1 MRSIIF
7 ANGEFCQTV
16 NEINMVKD
24 DLVIAAD
31 GGSRHC
37 QTLGIIPDLLIG
49 DLDSTSKDLIREWK
63 NAGVLVIRHP
73 AQKDQTDLELAL
85 LHAQAEGVS
94 EIIVYGAVGGRLDM
108 TFGNLLLLAH
118 PELTSKITL
127 ICEREEVRVLRPGES
142 LVLQGAPGDIVSLLS
157 LCSLKSGESGITTK
171 GLEYPLDNEDLV
183 FGLTRGISN
192 QLAAEGA
199 VIHLERGLLAVIH
212 SRTNQTKEGKDE
224 EV

>member
-1 MRSIIF
+1 MKSIIF

-16 NEINMVKD
+16 DEINTAKD

-49 DLDSTSKDLIREWK
+49 DLDSTSKDLIQEWK

-118 PELTSKITL
+118 PELTSQITL
-127 ICEREEVRVLRPGES
+127 ICEREEVRALRSGES
-142 LVLQGAPGDIVSLLS
+142 LVLHGAPGDIVSLLS
-157 LCSLKSGESGITTK
+157 LQPGESRIRTE
-171 GLEYPLDNEDLV
+171 GLEYPLDNEDLG

-192 QLAAEGA
+192 QMASERA
-199 VIHLERGLLAVIH
+199 VIQLEKGLLVVIH
-212 SRTNQTKEGKDE
+212 TRTNQTEVGKNE
-224 EV
+224 EI

>member
-7 ANGEFCQTV
+7 ANGDFCQTV

-108 TFGNLLLLAH
+108 TFGNLLLLTH
-118 PELTSKITL
+118 PELTSQITL
-127 ICEREEVRVLRPGES
+127 ICEREEVRALRPGES
-142 LVLQGAPGDIVSLLS
+142 LVLQGAPGDIVSLIS
-157 LCSLKSGESGITTK
+157 LRPGESRISTE
-171 GLEYPLDNEDLV
+171 GLEYPLDNEDLG

-192 QLAAEGA
+192 QMAAEGA

>member
-1 MRSIIF
+1 MKSIIF

-16 NEINMVKD
+16 NEINISDD

-31 GGSRHC
+31 GGSSHC
-37 QTLGIIPDLLIG
+37 QTLGIIPDVLIG
-49 DLDSTSKDLIREWK
+49 DLDSTSKELIQEWL
-63 NAGVLVIRHP
+63 NAGVLVIRRP

-85 LHAQAEGVS
+85 LHAQAEGAS

-118 PELTSKITL
+118 PELTCPIRL
-127 ICEREEVRVLRPGES
+127 ICSGEEVRALRPGES
-142 LVLQGAPGDIVSLLS
+142 LTLNGAPGDIVSLLS
-157 LCSLKSGESGITTK
+157 LQPGESSIRTE
-171 GLEYPLDNEDLV
+171 GLEYPLDNEALD

-192 QLAAEGA
+192 QMAAEGA
-199 VIHLERGLLAVIH
+199 VIQLEKGLLAVIH
-212 SRTNQTKEGKDE
+212 TRTNQTEVGKDE

>member
-16 NEINMVKD
+16 NEINLADD

-31 GGSRHC
+31 GGSGHC
-37 QTLGIIPDLLIG
+37 QTLGITPDVLIG
-49 DLDSTSKDLIREWK
+49 DLDSTSKDLIQDWQ
-63 NAGVLVIRHP
+63 NAGVLIIRHP

-85 LHAQAEGVS
+85 LHAQAEGAS

-118 PELTSKITL
+118 PELNCHITL
-127 ICEREEVRVLRPGES
+127 ICSGEEVHVLRPGES
-142 LVLQGAPGDIVSLLS
+142 LVLHGAPGDIVSLLS
-157 LCSLKSGESGITTK
+157 LQPGESRIRTE
-171 GLEYPLDNEDLV
+171 GLEYPLEDEDLD

-192 QLAAEGA
+192 QMAAEQA
-199 VIHLERGLLAVIH
+199 IIQLEKGLLAVIH
-212 SRTNQTKEGKDE
+212 IRTNQTEVGKNE
-224 EV
+224 KV

>member
-7 ANGEFCQTV
+7 ANGDFYPTENNIQLT
-16 NEINMVKD
+16 KD

-37 QTLGIIPDLLIG
+37 QTLEITPDVLIG
-49 DLDSTSKDLIREWK
+49 DLDSTSKDLIQEWQT
-63 NAGVLVIRHP
+63 NGVLVIRHP
-73 AQKDQTDLELAL
+73 NQKDQTDLELAL
-85 LHAQAEGVS
+85 LYAQAEGAS

-118 PELTSKITL
+118 PELTSQITL
-127 ICEREEVRVLRPGES
+127 ICGGEEVHALRPGES

-157 LCSLKSGESGITTK
+157 LGPGESGIRTK
-171 GLEYPLDNEDLV
+171 GLEYPLENEDLD

-192 QLAAEGA
+192 RMTAESA
-199 VIHLERGLLAVIH
+199 VIQLEKGLLAVIH
-212 SRTNQTKEGKDE
+212 TRTNKTGGGKDE
-224 EV
+224 EI

>member
-16 NEINMVKD
+16 NKINTTKD

-49 DLDSTSKDLIREWK
+49 DLDSTSNDLIQEWK

-85 LHAQAEGVS
+85 LHAQAEGAS

-118 PELTSKITL
+118 PELTSQITL
-127 ICEREEVRVLRPGES
+127 ICGGEEVRALRPGES
-142 LVLQGAPGDIVSLLS
+142 LVLHGAPGDIVSLIS
-157 LCSLKSGESGITTK
+157 LGPGESRISTE

-212 SRTNQTKEGKDE
+212 SRTNQTKEGKNE

>member
-16 NEINMVKD
+16 NEINVTKD

-37 QTLGIIPDLLIG
+37 QTLGIIPNVLIG
-49 DLDSTSKDLIREWK
+49 DLDSTPKDLIQEWQTS
-63 NAGVLVIRHP
+63 GVLVIRHP
-73 AQKDQTDLELAL
+73 NQKDQTDLELAL
-85 LHAQAEGVS
+85 LHAQAEGAS

-118 PELTSKITL
+118 PELTSQITL
-127 ICEREEVRVLRPGES
+127 MCGGEEVRVLRPGES

-157 LCSLKSGESGITTK
+157 LGPGESDIRTK
-171 GLEYPLDNEDLV
+171 GLEYPLENEDLG

-192 QLAAEGA
+192 RMAAEGA
-199 VIHLERGLLAVIH
+199 VIQLEKGLLAVIH
-212 SRTNQTKEGKDE
+212 TRTNQTEGGKDE
-224 EV
+224 EI

>member
-1 MRSIIF
+1 MKSIIF

-16 NEINMVKD
+16 NELNTAKD

-49 DLDSTSKDLIREWK
+49 DLDSTSKDLIQEWK

-94 EIIVYGAVGGRLDM
+94 EIIVYGAVGRRLDM
-108 TFGNLLLLAH
+108 AFGNLLLLAH
-118 PELTSKITL
+118 PELTSQITL
-127 ICEREEVRVLRPGES
+127 ICEREEVRVLRRGES

-157 LCSLKSGESGITTK
+157 LKPGESRITTE
-171 GLEYPLDNEDLV
+171 GLEYPLDNEDLG

-192 QLAAEGA
+192 QMASERA
-199 VIHLERGLLAVIH
+199 VIQLEKGLLVVIH
-212 SRTNQTKEGKDE
+212 TRTNQTEVGKNE
-224 EV
+224 EI